1 MVLRSTLSSPII
13 RILFAIVSGGQPL
26 YLVCYKSVKM
36 IDVFQLRIIKNGLKL
51 KKKQWWP
58 KILKHSFYINNF
70 LTIFMKVFCR
80 VLKKFSTF

>member
-51 KKKQWWP
+51 KKKTVVA
-58 KILKHSFYINNF
+58 KNSKTFILYK
-70 LTIFMKVFCR
+70 
-80 VLKKFSTF
+80 